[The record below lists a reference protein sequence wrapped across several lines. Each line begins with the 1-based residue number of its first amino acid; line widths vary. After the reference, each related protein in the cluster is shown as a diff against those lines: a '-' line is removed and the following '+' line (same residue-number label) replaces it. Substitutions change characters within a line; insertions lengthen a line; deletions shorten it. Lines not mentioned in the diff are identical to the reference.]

1 MTINERVANAIQ
13 ELLELYEQEDR
24 TEEQDCVFEEAKD
37 VLQLIRNLT
46 TPIVT
51 GKCKVYDIESN
62 TLHNLVG
69 IDVENS
75 RVVMEHEE
83 YGHTSN
89 TLDKVRLIQI

>member
-1 MTINERVANAIQ
+1 MTINERVINAIQ
-13 ELLELYEQEDR
+13 ELLNVYEHEER
-24 TEEQDCVFEEAKD
+24 TEEQECVFEEAKD
-37 VLQLIRNLT
+37 VLQLVRNLK

-75 RVVMEHEE
+75 RVIMENEE

-89 TLDKVRLIQI
+89 TLDRVRLIQI